1 MNPHDSERLEAAT
14 RALLR
19 GIPDRRAPSSLE
31 GRVMAEL
38 ARRAA
43 LPWWRK
49 SFAHWP
55 SVARL
60 AFVAVSALA
69 CIAVVSALVTLAGSP
84 GGHQVEG
91 TLSGSFARLLLV
103 RDVLTSIE
111 GTARRL
117 IAAVPPLWLYGTVA
131 CIAAFYAAL
140 AAIGAATYRA
150 VSFARQTS

>member
-19 GIPDRRAPSSLE
+19 GIPDRRAPSGLE

-49 SFAHWP
+49 SYAHWP

-60 AFVAVSALA
+60 GFVAVSALA
-69 CIAVVSALVTLAGSP
+69 CIAAVSALVALSASQ

-91 TLSGSFARLLLV
+91 SLSSSFARLLLI
-103 RDVLTSIE
+103 RDVLTSAD
-111 GTARRL
+111 GTVRHL
-117 IAAVPPLWLYGTVA
+117 IAAVPPLWLYGTAA
-131 CIAAFYAAL
+131 CIAAFYGAL